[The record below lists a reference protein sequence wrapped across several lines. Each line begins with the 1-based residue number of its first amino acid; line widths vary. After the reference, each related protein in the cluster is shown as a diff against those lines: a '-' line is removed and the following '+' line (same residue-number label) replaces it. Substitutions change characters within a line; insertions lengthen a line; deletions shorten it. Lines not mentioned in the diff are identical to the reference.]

1 MAACPGA
8 DSQSPRYTNF
18 SASSVVRR
26 VPLPPFRTF
35 VIMQRLDLKQLLSQ
49 KLSPQQIQF
58 IKLLQIPTAE
68 LETRIKEEME
78 VNPALEEDE
87 PDDAE
92 ELERD
97 EDDSDDS
104 DDSDASLDNDE
115 NTLEE
120 DYEDRASND
129 SEPADEL
136 PEPEIMPKDDG
147 PADTEANADNTDLD
161 LSDYLNDDEIAG
173 YKMQGDGPGE
183 EEERDTP
190 LADTSGSLLDSLLDQ
205 LHFANL
211 DERQEAIGQ
220 QLIGSIDG
228 DGYIR
233 RDLSAIANDL
243 AFSQNLEVSVAE
255 IEAVL
260 RVVQQFDPPGIAA
273 RDLPEC
279 LLLQLERR
287 PQDENTVN
295 AERILTDTFDEFS
308 KKHYP
313 RIQQKLDLEDDEL
326 KEAIGVILKL
336 NPKPGGSGPS
346 GLGKTQYLMPDF
358 ILTND
363 NGVFNLTLNAR
374 NAPELRVSPA
384 YTEMFRTYDKAA
396 KKDQKMKEAVT
407 FVKQKLDSAKWFI
420 DAIRQRQN
428 TLLRTM
434 NAIVELQRDFFA
446 EGDEGKLKPMILK
459 DIAQR
464 ISMDISTVSRVANS
478 KSIQTEFGIYP
489 LKYFFSEGI
498 ATDSGEDAS
507 SREVKSILK
516 DLIGKESKERPLSDD
531 KLEKML
537 NARGYNIARR
547 TVAKYREQLNI
558 PVARLRKEL

>member
-1 MAACPGA
+1 
-8 DSQSPRYTNF
+8 
-18 SASSVVRR
+18 
-26 VPLPPFRTF
+26 
-35 VIMQRLDLKQLLSQ
+35 MQRLDLKQLLSQ

-68 LETRIKEEME
+68 LDTRIKEELE

-87 PDDAE
+87 PDDSPE
-92 ELERD
+92 EAERD
-97 EDDSDDS
+97 DDGDENDAEDDP
-104 DDSDASLDNDE
+104 DAEFDNPD
-115 NTLEE
+115 NTLDE
-120 DYEDRASND
+120 DFD
-129 SEPADEL
+129 SGAGADEQ
-136 PEPEIMPKDDG
+136 PEIELPAPKEDEG
-147 PADTEANADNTDLD
+147 PSDTAETADTADLD

-183 EEERDTP
+183 EEEREMP
-190 LADTSGSLLDSLLDQ
+190 LADNSASLQDSLLDQ
-205 LHFANL
+205 LGFANL
-211 DERQEAIGQ
+211 DEREETIGE
-220 QLIGSIDG
+220 QLIGSIDA

-233 RDLSAIANDL
+233 RDLAAIANDL
-243 AFSQNLEVSVAE
+243 AFSQNIEATVPE

-260 RVVQQFDPPGIAA
+260 RVIQGFDPPGIAA

-287 PQDENTVN
+287 PHDEATEN
-295 AERILTDTFDEFS
+295 AQRIIELTFEEFS

-326 KEAIGVILKL
+326 KEAINVILKL
-336 NPKPGGSGPS
+336 NPKPGGTGPT
-346 GLGKTQYLMPDF
+346 GTGRGGIQYLMPDF

-363 NGVFNLTLNAR
+363 NGAMSLTLNAR

-396 KKDQKMKEAVT
+396 KKDKKMKEAVT

-434 NAIVELQRDFFA
+434 NAIVELQREFFV
-446 EGDEGKLKPMILK
+446 EGDETKLRPMILK
-459 DIAQR
+459 DIAQK
-464 ISMDISTVSRVANS
+464 IDMDISTVSRVANS
-478 KSIQTEFGIYP
+478 KSVQTEFGIYP

-516 DLIGKESKERPLSDD
+516 ELIEKESKARPLSDD

-547 TVAKYREQLNI
+547 TVAKYREQLNL